1 MCTIFKVG
9 TEYRPKF
16 PDFRGKKFTVYEVDY
31 LEESVILKLDM
42 RSSAV
47 LVLFTLTLQLIVSQQ
62 VNYNIFNTKG
72 ILYFHTQCYEFYQF
86 FAVADLI

>member
-9 TEYRPKF
+9 IEYRPKF

-31 LEESVILKLDM
+31 PEESVILGSGM
-42 RSSAV
+42 RSSTV

-62 VNYNIFNTKG
+62 VDYNTSNTKG
-72 ILYFHTQCYEFYQF
+72 ILYFYTQCYE
-86 FAVADLI
+86 LIFCSG